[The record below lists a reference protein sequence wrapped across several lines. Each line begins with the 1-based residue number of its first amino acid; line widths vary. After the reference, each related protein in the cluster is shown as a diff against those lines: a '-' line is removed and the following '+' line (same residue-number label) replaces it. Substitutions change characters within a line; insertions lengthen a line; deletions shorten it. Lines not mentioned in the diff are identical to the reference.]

1 MGEYIAAADTDDL
14 LAAFLVVAE
23 GQIARETLNILVS
36 DRKTMQ
42 RYIENART
50 CLDSPNPFGW
60 RCDYTRR
67 EMTDLANSFIGR
79 AGKKVEI
86 LRSLEDT
93 VTAHMTELQNAFG
106 TDPLR
111 SFIHTST
118 SPSPAEGIWR
128 AWEAQMSVIDAYK
141 AEDARDRAAIAEL
154 EKVEASRRAYVESQT
169 GWTEHDLQRCDSG
182 QFEELTADLLGRDG
196 LTILRRSG
204 GSGDQ
209 GADVIAVTPDGRRVV
224 VQCKLRQRGSIRPNV
239 LYEVNGT
246 ARQVHNA
253 DIPVVVTNGAFAAKS
268 TAFAA
273 DHAIYLIDDHALR
286 RWAVWGESFYDIL
299 NLRTL

>member
-14 LAAFLVVAE
+14 LAAFLIVAE
-23 GQIARETLNILVS
+23 GQIARETLNILVA
-36 DRKTMQ
+36 DRKTIQ
-42 RYIENART
+42 SHIENART
-50 CLDSPNPFGW
+50 SIDSPNPFGW

-67 EMTDLANSFIGR
+67 EITDLATSFIGR
-79 AGKKVEI
+79 TSKKVEI

-93 VTAHMTELQNAFG
+93 VNAHMTELHNAFG

-111 SFIHTST
+111 SFTHTNT
-118 SPSPAEGIWR
+118 DISPAEGIWR
-128 AWEAQMSVIDAYK
+128 AWEAHESVIDAYQT
-141 AEDARDRAAIAEL
+141 EDARDRAAIAAL
-154 EKVEASRRAYVESQT
+154 ERIEASRRTYVESQN
-169 GWTEHDLQRCDSG
+169 GRTEQDLQRCDPW

-246 ARQVHNA
+246 ARQVHGA
-253 DIPVVVTNGAFAAKS
+253 DIPVVVTNGTFAAKS
-268 TAFAA
+268 TTFAA
-273 DHAIYLIDDHALR
+273 DHDIHLIDDHGLR
-286 RWAVWGESFYDIL
+286 RWAIWGESFYDIL
-299 NLRTL
+299 NLRTR